1 MDNVLADI
9 IDEKHLEVQA
19 LTAAKDF
26 STLDHAAKQASPP
39 RGFAAAL
46 SRDAGRGYGLIAEL
60 KKASPSKGL
69 IRADFNPAT
78 VGQGL
83 RGGWCKLFIS
93 FNRQKMVSR
102 GA

>member
-9 IDEKHLEVQA
+9 IDESISKYRPLR
-19 LTAAKDF
+19 AARF

-60 KKASPSKGL
+60 KS
-69 IRADFNPAT
+69 
-78 VGQGL
+78 
-83 RGGWCKLFIS
+83 
-93 FNRQKMVSR
+93 VSIKR
-102 GA
+102 TYSG